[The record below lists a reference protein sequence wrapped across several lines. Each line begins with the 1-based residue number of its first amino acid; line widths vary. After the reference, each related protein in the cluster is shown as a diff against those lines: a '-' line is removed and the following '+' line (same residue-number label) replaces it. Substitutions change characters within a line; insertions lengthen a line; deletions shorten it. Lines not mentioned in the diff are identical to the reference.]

1 MMVRRRRRVLAP
13 AAVTARAVLLHRVQ
27 VRVVRRSGHRTASVA
42 ITSTR
47 DSSSRRRRRRQRLF
61 PVLAARALVV
71 LVGRTAGGGAEAAR
85 RPVLAGAANRG
96 VAAGAAGFTMAR
108 TGTVAVGGQQQVAPG
123 FGLFK
128 LWGREG
134 GR

>member
-1 MMVRRRRRVLAP
+1 MVVRRRRRVLAP
-13 AAVTARAVLLHRVQ
+13 AAVTARSVLLHRVQ

-42 ITSTR
+42 ITTTC

-71 LVGRTAGGGAEAAR
+71 LVGRSAGGGAEAAR
-85 RPVLAGAANRG
+85 RTVLAGAANRG
-96 VAAGAAGFTMAR
+96 VSAGRFAMAR

-128 LWGREG
+128 L
-134 GR
+134 